1 MKKIKLG
8 VKDNNFEYGFRETCL
23 GICYKND
30 KFYLTKKKNEVSLIG
45 GGIEP
50 GETYLECLKRE
61 FLEESGL
68 RVTSINEF
76 VTIDCFWIT
85 KTNFHMNS
93 LANFYIVKIDESRSA
108 PIAAECELITVSKD
122 EILSLLPLP
131 YQKKAIEL
139 FLEL

>member
-1 MKKIKLG
+1 M
-8 VKDNNFEYGFRETCL
+8 
-23 GICYKND
+23 
-30 KFYLTKKKNEVSLIG
+30 TKKKNEVSLIG

-108 PIAAECELITVSKD
+108 PIEAECELITVSKD